1 MTKYFD
7 LSEQELIRGCL
18 NNDRKAQE
26 QLYRKF
32 ADDMFVVCLAYESD
46 LDDAKDIL
54 QNGFIKV
61 FRSLDQYD
69 NQGSLKGWIR
79 RIIVNTA
86 IDHYRKKKKKD
97 DFVDIEKI
105 EDESQGFDVTQSNEN
120 VKEILSLVERLPDRA
135 RLIFNLFALEGYS
148 HKEIAIQLDI
158 AEGTSKSMYSR
169 AKMLLQQWLIAS

>member
-46 LDDAKDIL
+46 LDEAKDIL

-69 NQGSLKGWIR
+69 NLGSLKGWIR
-79 RIIVNTA
+79 RIMVNTA
-86 IDHYRKKKKKD
+86 IDHYRRKKKKD
-97 DFVDIEKI
+97 DFVDIEI
-105 EDESQGFDVTQSNEN
+105 IVDESQGYDVTESKEN
-120 VKEILSLVERLPDRA
+120 VKEILTLVERLPDRA

-148 HKEIAIQLDI
+148 HKEIATQLNI

>member
-1 MTKYFD
+1 MIKSFD

-26 QLYRKF
+26 QLYRRF

-46 LDDAKDIL
+46 LDEAKDIL

-69 NQGSLKGWIR
+69 NLGSLKGWIR
-79 RIIVNTA
+79 RIMVNTA
-86 IDHYRKKKKKD
+86 IDHYRRKKKKD
-97 DFVDIEKI
+97 DFVDIEI
-105 EDESQGFDVTQSNEN
+105 IVDESQGYDVTESKEN
-120 VKEILSLVERLPDRA
+120 VKEILTLVERLPDRA

-148 HKEIAIQLDI
+148 HKEIATQLNI

>member
-1 MTKYFD
+1 MTKSFD

-46 LDDAKDIL
+46 LDEAKDIL

-69 NQGSLKGWIR
+69 NLGLLKGWIR
-79 RIIVNTA
+79 RIMVNTA

-97 DFVDIEKI
+97 DFVDIDI
-105 EDESQGFDVTQSNEN
+105 IVDERQGYDFTESKEN
-120 VKEILSLVERLPDRA
+120 VKEILTLVERLPDRA

-148 HKEIAIQLDI
+148 HKEIATQLNI

-169 AKMLLQQWLIAS
+169 EKMLLQQWLITS

>member
-1 MTKYFD
+1 MTKRFD
-7 LSEQELIRGCL
+7 LTEQELIRGCL

-26 QLYRKF
+26 QLYRKY

-46 LDDAKDIL
+46 LDEAKDIL

-69 NQGSLKGWIR
+69 NLGSLKGWIR
-79 RIIVNTA
+79 RIMVNTA

-97 DFVDIEKI
+97 DFIDIEVMG
-105 EDESQGFDVTQSNEN
+105 DEGLEFDVVESKEN
-120 VKEILSLVERLPDRA
+120 VKEILTLVERLPDRA
-135 RLIFNLFALEGYS
+135 RLIFNLYALEGYS
-148 HKEIAIQLDI
+148 HKEIATQLNI

>member
-7 LSEQELIRGCL
+7 LSEQDLIRGCL

-26 QLYRKF
+26 QFYRKF
-32 ADDMFVVCLAYESD
+32 ADDMFAVCLTYESD
-46 LDDAKDIL
+46 LDEAKDIL

-61 FRSLDQYD
+61 FRSLDQYG

-86 IDHYRKKKKKD
+86 IDHYRKKKKTD
-97 DFVDIEKI
+97 DFVDTEKI
-105 EDESQGFDVTQSNEN
+105 GDEHQDYDVTSNNEN
-120 VKEILSLVERLPDRA
+120 VKDIMTLVERLPKRA

-148 HKEIAIQLDI
+148 HKEIAIQLNI

-169 AKMLLQQWLIAS
+169 AKLLLQQWLEAS

>member
-1 MTKYFD
+1 MTRYFD
-7 LSEQELIRGCL
+7 LSEQDLIRGCL

-26 QLYRKF
+26 QLYRMF
-32 ADDMFVVCLAYESD
+32 ADDMLVVCLAYESD
-46 LDDAKDIL
+46 PDEAKDIL

-69 NQGSLKGWIR
+69 NQGSIKGWIR

-86 IDHYRKKKKKD
+86 IDHYRKKKNTD
-97 DFVDIEKI
+97 GFVDIENI
-105 EDESQGFDVTQSNEN
+105 GDTGQGFDVTESKEN
-120 VKEILSLVERLPDRA
+120 VKEILELVERLPDRA

-148 HKEIAIQLDI
+148 HKEIATQLNI

-169 AKMLLQQWLIAS
+169 AKMLLQQWLEAS

>member
-46 LDDAKDIL
+46 LDEAKDIL

-105 EDESQGFDVTQSNEN
+105 EDKSQGFDVTESKEN
-120 VKEILSLVERLPDRA
+120 VKEILNLVERLPDRA

-148 HKEIAIQLDI
+148 HKEIALQLNI

-169 AKMLLQQWLIAS
+169 AKLLLQQWLEAS

>member
-1 MTKYFD
+1 MTKSFD

-46 LDDAKDIL
+46 LDEAKDIL

-69 NQGSLKGWIR
+69 NLGSLKGWIR
-79 RIIVNTA
+79 RIMVNTA
-86 IDHYRKKKKKD
+86 IDHYRRKKKKD
-97 DFVDIEKI
+97 DFVDIEI
-105 EDESQGFDVTQSNEN
+105 IVDESQGYDVTESKEN
-120 VKEILSLVERLPDRA
+120 VKEILTLVERLPDRA

-148 HKEIAIQLDI
+148 HKEIATQLNI